1 MEFKKTKEKLKELTG
16 SKKERATALFKKIE
30 FMDAELQK
38 LQAILKEKG
47 WVETYQNGNN
57 QFGMKK
63 SSESDVYNT
72 LIKNYTS
79 AMKQLDD
86 MLPAESTGNSLLED
100 LAQYE

>member
-1 MEFKKTKEKLKELTG
+1 MDFKKTRAKLKELTG
-16 SKKERATALFKKIE
+16 SKKERATALFNKIE
-30 FMDAELQK
+30 FMDAELMK
-38 LQAILKEKG
+38 LQEILKEKG
-47 WVETYQNGNN
+47 WVETYQNGSN

-86 MLPAESTGNSLLED
+86 MLPDDESGNSLLEE
-100 LAQYE
+100 LKRYE